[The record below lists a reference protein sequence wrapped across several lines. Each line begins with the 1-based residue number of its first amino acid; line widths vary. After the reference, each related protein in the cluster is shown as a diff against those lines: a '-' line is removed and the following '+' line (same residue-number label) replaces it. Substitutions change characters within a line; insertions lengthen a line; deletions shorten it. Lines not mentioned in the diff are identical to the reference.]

1 MSIYKLNLYHCCRNW
16 LRSST
21 WHVTGFLLT
30 SLMFGSLVVLWPIGA
45 NTTANIREITLVA
58 RDMAFYRDGIDS
70 PNPVLMMQ
78 SGELVRIVL
87 WNEDVGIAH
96 NFEIDAWNQR
106 ILSPQLDHSASVLI
120 EVPNRPGRYVYVCG
134 PHSLL
139 MRGII
144 EVVAAD

>member
-1 MSIYKLNLYHCCRNW
+1 MSTYKLNFYHCCRNW
-16 LRSST
+16 LRGST
-21 WHVTGFLLT
+21 LYVASFFLT
-30 SLMFGSLVVLWPIGA
+30 SLILGSLVALWPIGA
-45 NTTANIREITLVA
+45 NTVVNIREITLIA
-58 RDMAFYRDGIDS
+58 RDMTFYLDGNNS
-70 PNPVLMMQ
+70 RNPALTMQ
-78 SGELVRIVL
+78 AGELVRIVL

-106 ILSPQLDHSASVLI
+106 IPSPQLGHSASTLI

-144 EVVAAD
+144 DVVATD